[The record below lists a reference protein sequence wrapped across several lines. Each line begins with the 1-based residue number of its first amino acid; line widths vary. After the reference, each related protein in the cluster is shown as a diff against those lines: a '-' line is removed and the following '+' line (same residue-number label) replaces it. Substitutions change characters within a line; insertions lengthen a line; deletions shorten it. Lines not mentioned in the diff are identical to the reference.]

1 MKKLNKITTLSMLVA
16 VAIVLNVIEISI
28 NVIPVPGAKIG
39 FANIVTVIVLY
50 MYGFRSASLVTILRV
65 FLVGLLSRSFTI
77 PFWMG
82 LGGAILSLSMMG
94 ILKQWF
100 KIHLVTVSVFG
111 AILHTLGQVIV
122 GIYLLET
129 DLLVLY
135 LPLMLLIS
143 IPAGI
148 LIGIIAQRFFRTYSR
163 SNNQQTL

>member
-1 MKKLNKITTLSMLVA
+1 MKNLNKVITLSMLIA
-16 VAIVLNVIEISI
+16 VAIVLNVIEMSI
-28 NVIPVPGAKIG
+28 NIIPVPGAKIG

-50 MYGFRSASLVTILRV
+50 MYGFKSATLVTLLRV

-82 LGGAILSLSMMG
+82 LGGAILSIHVMG
-94 ILKQWF
+94 IFKSWLKM
-100 KIHLVTVSVFG
+100 HLITVSVFG
-111 AILHTLGQVIV
+111 AITHTLGQVIV

-129 DLLVLY
+129 DLLILY

-148 LIGIIAQRFFRTYSR
+148 LIGLIAQRFFKTYRGS
-163 SNNQQTL
+163 SSGQTL

>member
-1 MKKLNKITTLSMLVA
+1 MKDIKKITTLSMLIA

-28 NVIPVPGAKIG
+28 NIIPVPGAKIG

-82 LGGAILSLSMMG
+82 LGGAIVSIVTMG
-94 ILKQWF
+94 SLKQF
-100 KIHLVTVSVFG
+100 LKLHLVTVSVLG
-111 AILHTLGQVIV
+111 AVMHTLGQVLV
-122 GIYLLET
+122 GIYLLQT
-129 DLLVLY
+129 DLLILY

-148 LIGIIAQRFFRTYSR
+148 FIGLITQRFFRTFKR
-163 SNNQQTL
+163 SNHQQSL

>member
-1 MKKLNKITTLSMLVA
+1 MKDLRKITILSMMIA
-16 VAIVLNVIEISI
+16 VAIILNVIEMSI

-39 FANIVTVIVLY
+39 FANLVTVIVLY
-50 MYGFRSASLVTILRV
+50 MYGFRSTSLVTILRV
-65 FLVGLLSRSFTI
+65 LLVGLLYRSFTI

-82 LGGAILSLSMMG
+82 LGGAIISITTMG

-100 KIHLVTVSVFG
+100 KLHIITVSVFG
-111 AILHTLGQVIV
+111 AITHTLGQVMV

-129 DLLVLY
+129 DLLILY

-148 LIGIIAQRFFRTYSR
+148 LIGVISQRFFKTFNSGKY
-163 SNNQQTL
+163 QQTL

>member
-1 MKKLNKITTLSMLVA
+1 MKDLRKITTLSMLVA

-50 MYGFRSASLVTILRV
+50 MYGFRSASLITILRV

-82 LGGAILSLSMMG
+82 LGGAVLSILTMG
-94 ILKQWF
+94 ILKQWL
-100 KIHLVTVSVFG
+100 KIHLVTVSVLG
-111 AILHTLGQVIV
+111 AITHTLGQVIV
-122 GIYLLET
+122 GMYLLET
-129 DLLVLY
+129 ELLILY

-143 IPAGI
+143 VPSGI
-148 LIGIIAQRFFRTYSR
+148 FIGLIAQRFFKTFNPNRY
-163 SNNQQTL
+163 QQTL

>member
-1 MKKLNKITTLSMLVA
+1 MKNLNKITTLSMLIA

-82 LGGAILSLSMMG
+82 LGGAIVSITVMG
-94 ILKQWF
+94 IFKNWF
-100 KIHLVTVSVFG
+100 KLHLISVSVLG
-111 AILHTLGQVIV
+111 AITHTLGQVIV

-129 DLLVLY
+129 DLLILY
-135 LPLMLLIS
+135 LPLMLLIR

-148 LIGIIAQRFFRTYSR
+148 LIGIIAQRFFKTFNR
-163 SNNQQTL
+163 SKYQRSL